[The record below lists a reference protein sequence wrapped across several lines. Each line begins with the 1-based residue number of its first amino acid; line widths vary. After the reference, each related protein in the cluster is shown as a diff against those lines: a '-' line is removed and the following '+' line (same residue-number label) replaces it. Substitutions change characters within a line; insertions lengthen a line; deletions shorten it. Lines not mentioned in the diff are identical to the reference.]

1 MKKNVLS
8 LFDGISG
15 CQLALKKAKIEID
28 QYYASEINESG
39 MTITQHRF
47 PNTIQLGDV
56 SKIKANKLPKIWLLS
71 AGSPCQ
77 DFSIAGSRKGMVT
90 IEDEEITSLPQ
101 YLKLKKKGHVFRGQS
116 HLFWEFIR
124 LYHELNP
131 KYFFLENVR
140 MTDKWKY
147 IISRELGCLPI
158 LINSSDYSI
167 QNRERYYWTN
177 IPLKRKF
184 QKKNISLNNVIP
196 NAVGGYGGPIS

>member
-28 QYYASEINESG
+28 QYYASEVNEGS

-56 SKIKANKLPKIWLLS
+56 TKIDAKKLPKIFLLT

-77 DFSIAGSRKGMVT
+77 NFSLAGNRKGMVT
-90 IEDEEITSLPQ
+90 VNEEEITSLPQ
-101 YLKLKKKGHVFRGQS
+101 YLKLKEQGHVFEGES
-116 HLFWEFIR
+116 YLFWEFIR
-124 LYHELNP
+124 LLRELKP
-131 KYFFLENVR
+131 KYYLLENVR

-147 IISRELGCLPI
+147 IISRELNSYPI
-158 LINSSDYSI
+158 LN
-167 QNRERYYWTN
+167 
-177 IPLKRKF
+177 
-184 QKKNISLNNVIP
+184 
-196 NAVGGYGGPIS
+196 